1 MNPWETYTTDASPPP
16 AEDRSILG
24 EEIFWP
30 STAGTAGMAVTERT
44 ALTLPALL
52 AVINV
57 LATDVAALPCRVYR
71 RRSDGGRDLAADH
84 PVDDLLNVS
93 PDGET
98 TAICWRQALMVHAL
112 LYGNGYAEVQRRGR
126 GTPAALHLLDP
137 ETTSAVRDP
146 KTRKLRYEIEGGK
159 KLDPENVFHLAG
171 VGFDGVS
178 GFNFIRLIKQAIGV
192 GMAEEAFQGDFF
204 ANGSDPG
211 GVIELAHKLDLAKR
225 RELAADWQQRHK
237 GPGKR
242 HGVAVLEQGAK
253 YTPTTVDPEKS
264 QLLDSRK
271 YQVLELA
278 RPWRV
283 PPQKVGDYSQAHL
296 ANLEASNQDY
306 LNTALMPW
314 LIAFEQQALL
324 KLLLPAERRAG
335 VYVEHTLAALQ
346 RGDIKTR
353 FNAYGMALR
362 DGWMNR
368 DEVRAR
374 ENLSP
379 IGEAAGGSKHTVQLN
394 LTTLEKVGDDPSPDP
409 VPVEP
414 AEEPSHLTSED
425 PDNPPV

>member
-1 MNPWETYTTDASPPP
+1 MTPWETHTIDASPPP
-16 AEDRSILG
+16 AEDRHILG
-24 EEIFWP
+24 EEMFWTP
-30 STAGTAGMAVTERT
+30 SAGTAGMVVTERT
-44 ALTLPALL
+44 AITFPALL

-71 RRSDGGRDLAADH
+71 RRDGGGRDLAADH

-98 TAICWRQALMVHAL
+98 TAINWRQALMVHAL

-137 ETTSAVRDP
+137 ETTSADRDR
-146 KTRKLRYEIEGGK
+146 KTRKLRYTIDGGK
-159 KLDPENVFHLAG
+159 TLDAENVFHLAG

-178 GFNFIRLIKQAIGV
+178 GFNFVKLIKQAIGV
-192 GMAEEAFQGDFF
+192 GLAAETFQGDFF

-225 RELAADWQQRHK
+225 QELAADWERRHQ

-242 HGVAVLEQGAK
+242 KRTAVLEQGAK
-253 YTPTTVDPEKS
+253 YNPISVDPDKS
-264 QLLDSRK
+264 QLLESRK
-271 YQVLELA
+271 HQVLEVA

-283 PPQKVGDYSQAHL
+283 PPHKVGDYSQAHL

-335 VYVEHTLAALQ
+335 VYVEHTVAALL
-346 RGDIKTR
+346 RGDLKSR
-353 FNAYGMALR
+353 YEAYGMALR

-368 DEVRAR
+368 DQVCAM

-379 IGEAAGGSKHTVQLN
+379 IGKEAGGHKHTVQLN
-394 LTTLEKVGDDPSPDP
+394 LTTLEKVGDDPAPEP

-414 AEEPSHLTSED
+414 D
-425 PDNPPV
+425 